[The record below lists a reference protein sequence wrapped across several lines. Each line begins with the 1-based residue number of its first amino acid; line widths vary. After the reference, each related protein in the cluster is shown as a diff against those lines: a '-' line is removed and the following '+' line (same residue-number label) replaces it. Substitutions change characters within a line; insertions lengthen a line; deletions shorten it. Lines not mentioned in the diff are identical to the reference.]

1 MLLSGCQHANR
12 KLQAPS
18 HHLPG
23 CLGLT
28 PPHSPSYHTH
38 ARRKQT
44 QIPAPWLDPLT
55 GQVPAGSRG
64 HGGSPRA
71 AGRGTAGLPSQQ
83 HISPS
88 FHMGVSVKLQKKM
101 VTSDIPERRRRV
113 LGSVSRVPFTH
124 TPCHPQTFPEAMAGG
139 PRLACRLQHQ
149 ACQRTTAENLVPR
162 SLQGDHPLA
171 ALTAATLPA
180 HAAATDPTIARTS
193 SEGGCVEDPKAHRED
208 PFPHP
213 TSPAWGRARK
223 GLCPQHSRSH
233 PKFPLERVNCAVHSQ
248 QKKWGT

>member
-1 MLLSGCQHANR
+1 
-12 KLQAPS
+12 
-18 HHLPG
+18 
-23 CLGLT
+23 
-28 PPHSPSYHTH
+28 
-38 ARRKQT
+38 
-44 QIPAPWLDPLT
+44 
-55 GQVPAGSRG
+55 
-64 HGGSPRA
+64 
-71 AGRGTAGLPSQQ
+71 
-83 HISPS
+83 
-88 FHMGVSVKLQKKM
+88 MGVSVKLQQKM

-124 TPCHPQTFPEAMAGG
+124 TPCHPQTFPGAMAGG

-162 SLQGDHPLA
+162 SLQGDRPPA

-193 SEGGCVEDPKAHRED
+193 SEGGCVKDPKAHRED

-213 TSPAWGRARK
+213 TSPARGRARK